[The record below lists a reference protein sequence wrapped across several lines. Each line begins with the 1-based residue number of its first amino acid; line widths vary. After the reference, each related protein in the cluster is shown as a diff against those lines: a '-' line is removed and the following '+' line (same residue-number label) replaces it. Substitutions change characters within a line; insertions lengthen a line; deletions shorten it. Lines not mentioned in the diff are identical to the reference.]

1 MDIFQRELRSRHI
14 DIESAAIQWAQ
25 HENQLSEKTAG
36 SLSREDKNDAMNKF
50 VKWIVDQVQKWSV
63 SAVEESQTA
72 RIRQLEAQIADLK
85 SQSHRG
91 QTTERDPSKRK
102 DARGE
107 SSMPTSKRLR
117 VAGKKGPEQTGDFHV
132 TADQLFELDPPQ
144 KPLRA
149 DCPPKAGT
157 SSVTAWLKKLPREVQ
172 SQALVDYK
180 AIEPLVKTWSD
191 DKIGSLKEIASAW
204 GLPVQ
209 LSVGMSNKDLVRVI
223 VAAHHMAK

>member
-1 MDIFQRELRSRHI
+1 
-14 DIESAAIQWAQ
+14 
-25 HENQLSEKTAG
+25 
-36 SLSREDKNDAMNKF
+36 MNKF

-72 RIRQLEAQIADLK
+72 RIRHLEAQIAELK
-85 SQSHRG
+85 SQPHRG
-91 QTTERDPSKRK
+91 QMSEREASNRK
-102 DARGE
+102 EFSGE
-107 SSMPTSKRLR
+107 SSLPANKRLR

-132 TADQLFELDPPQ
+132 TEDQLFELDPPK

-149 DCPPKAGT
+149 DCPAKAGT
-157 SSVTAWLKKLPREVQ
+157 SSVTSWLKKLPSEVQ
-172 SQALVDYK
+172 SQALTDYK